1 MGRGKIVIQRIDDST
16 SRQVTFS
23 KRRKG
28 LIKKAKELAILCDA
42 EVGLIIF
49 SSTGKLYDFA
59 SSSMK
64 SVIDRY
70 NKSKTE
76 QQQLLNPASEVKRE
90 AAVLRQEL
98 HALQENHRQ
107 IMGEQLN
114 GLSVNELNNL
124 ENQLEISLRGVRMK
138 KEQMLT
144 HEIQELSQKRNL
156 IHQENVELSRKVQRI
171 HQENVELYKKREG
184 ERGRAKMAMAM
195 ALRRLSSSVDKPIRP
210 LIRSSSCYM
219 SSLPSEA
226 VDDKE
231 RSRVTWPKQ
240 LNASLEEVDPEIADI
255 IEHEKARQ
263 WKGLELIPSENFT
276 SVSVMQAVGSVMTN
290 KYSEGYPGARY
301 YGGNEYIDMAETLCQ
316 KRALEAFRLD
326 PEKWGVNVQPL
337 SGSPANFHVY
347 TALLKPHERIMA
359 LDLPHGGHLSHGY
372 QTDTKKISAV
382 SIFFETM
389 PYRLDESTGFIDYDQ
404 MEKSAT
410 LFRPK
415 LIVAGASAYARLY
428 DYARIRKVCNKQKAV
443 MLADMAHISGLV
455 AAGVIPSPFE
465 YADVVTTTTHKS
477 LRGPR
482 GAMIFYRKG
491 VKEINKQGK
500 EVLYDFEDKINQAVF
515 PGLQGGPHNHTIT
528 GLAVAL
534 KQATTSEYKAY
545 QEQVLSNSAKF
556 AQTLME
562 KGYELVSGGTD
573 NHLVLVNLKPKGIDG
588 SRVEKVLE
596 AVHIASNKNTVP
608 GDVSAM
614 VPGGIRMGTPALTS
628 RGFVE
633 EDFAKVAEYFDKA
646 VKLALKVKSE
656 AQGTKLKDFVSA
668 MESSSGIQSEI
679 AKLRHDVEEFAKQ
692 FPTIG
697 FEKETM
703 KYKN

>member
-1 MGRGKIVIQRIDDST
+1 
-16 SRQVTFS
+16 
-23 KRRKG
+23 
-28 LIKKAKELAILCDA
+28 
-42 EVGLIIF
+42 
-49 SSTGKLYDFA
+49 
-59 SSSMK
+59 
-64 SVIDRY
+64 
-70 NKSKTE
+70 
-76 QQQLLNPASEVKRE
+76 
-90 AAVLRQEL
+90 
-98 HALQENHRQ
+98 
-107 IMGEQLN
+107 
-114 GLSVNELNNL
+114 
-124 ENQLEISLRGVRMK
+124 
-138 KEQMLT
+138 
-144 HEIQELSQKRNL
+144 
-156 IHQENVELSRKVQRI
+156 
-171 HQENVELYKKREG
+171 
-184 ERGRAKMAMAM
+184 MAMTM
-195 ALRRLSSSVDKPIRP
+195 ALRKLSNSVNKPVRNSFNVAP
-210 LIRSSSCYM
+210 LHFM
-219 SSLPSEA
+219 SSGAAL
-226 VDDKE
+226 KE
-231 RSRVTWPKQ
+231 KQVSVTWPKQ

-255 IEHEKARQ
+255 IEHEKTRQ

-347 TALLKPHERIMA
+347 TGLLKPHDRIMA

-389 PYRLDESTGFIDYDQ
+389 PYRLNESTGYIDYDQ

-428 DYARIRKVCNKQKAV
+428 DYERIRKLCDKQKAI

-455 AAGVIPSPFE
+455 AAGVVPSPFD

-482 GAMIFYRKG
+482 GAMIFFRKG

-528 GLAVAL
+528 ALAVAL
-534 KQATTSEYKAY
+534 KQATTPEYRAY
-545 QEQVLSNSAKF
+545 QEQVLRNSSKF
-556 AQTLME
+556 AE
-562 KGYELVSGGTD
+562 
-573 NHLVLVNLKPKGIDG
+573 GIDG
-588 SRVEKVLE
+588 SRVEKVME
-596 AVHIASNKNTVP
+596 AVHIAANKNTVP

-628 RGFVE
+628 RGFIE
-633 EDFAKVAEYFDKA
+633 QDFVKVAEYFDAA
-646 VKLALKVKSE
+646 VTLALKIK
-656 AQGTKLKDFVSA
+656 ADTKGTKLKDFVAS
-668 MESSSGIQSEI
+668 MQSGAFDSDI
-679 AKLRHDVEEFAKQ
+679 AKLRHEVEEYAKQ

-697 FEKETM
+697 FEQETM